1 MTKSRWMMVLGA
13 VAVGMIFTFS
23 VVAQQG
29 AATSAA
35 QTRRAPA
42 PVALVD
48 VAYIVSQNASVET
61 KMAAITEKYS
71 KLLQETM
78 NDAKEITQMRE
89 LLTTY
94 DRNSDIY
101 RETEQKMLS
110 RASEL
115 DSKRLMLFKQA
126 AEERIHLFNSVYT
139 TVVDQT
145 KRCASHF
152 GMTVV
157 LNYDR
162 NKLLEEVPLLT
173 NPQQYDSYFAQYMQA
188 VGTRTVVWADDKAV
202 DLTSLVLS
210 EIQKADPSTRKSA
223 TTVQTNPAAAGQ
235 TAAGQTVRPNAAVG
249 TQVQP
254 TAPAT
259 GR

>member
-1 MTKSRWMMVLGA
+1 MAKSKWMMVLGA
-13 VAVGMIFTFS
+13 AAAGLIFTFS

-29 AATSAA
+29 TATNAA

-48 VAYIVSQNASVET
+48 VGYIVSQNASVET
-61 KMAAITEKYS
+61 KMAVITEKYS
-71 KLLQETM
+71 KLLQETVKE
-78 NDAKEITQMRE
+78 AQEITQLRE
-89 LLTTY
+89 QLTTY

-139 TVVDQT
+139 SVVNQT
-145 KRCASHF
+145 QRCASHF

-202 DLTSLVLS
+202 DLTSLVLT
-210 EIQKADPSTRKSA
+210 EIQKADPATIRKA
-223 TTVQTNPAAAGQ
+223 PTTAAAGAAPAARAA
-235 TAAGQTVRPNAAVG
+235 AAGTAPAAVRPNAAVG
-249 TQVQP
+249 TQVQ
-254 TAPAT
+254 
-259 GR
+259 